1 MNYINKILYH
11 LKLILFGS
19 SFKRSI
25 YRSEFFSDITLINLN
40 RIRIFSYFLVVFVS
54 FILYADFF
62 LSDFW
67 NTFQV
72 NRFMILDIIL
82 GIATIYAVI
91 ITHIKVPKK
100 TSEVRALHHFLVQ
113 SWVLFHILWSTSIS
127 IVESSANNSIPT
139 LLVGIFSAAT
149 IFLIRGLLFFSFLL
163 LSFLILVFGLFYIN
177 QITIDILV
185 SQYVSIV
192 VLYTLAWIVSRIIFN
207 TRIKSFNEN
216 KQLEIA
222 KNNLDKT
229 VKERTQEL
237 RNTNKT
243 LRDEINERKRY
254 AKSLETEKK
263 KAEEADK
270 LKSVFLAN
278 MSHEI
283 RTPLNGILGFGDLL
297 QNPDLRE
304 EKKTRYLEIIN
315 SNSQRLLKLIDD
327 IMDISMIESN
337 QLRLNNINFRL
348 SNIFSDALVFFEN
361 FKRLNDKEHIKI
373 INEGFPENVNDNV
386 NLDPARVQQVLYN
399 LLSNAIKFT
408 ENGTIRFGGKYD
420 NAYALV
426 YVEDTGIGIDPDKCH
441 AVFQRFRQGEESISR
456 KFSGTGLGLSIS
468 KGIVELLGGM
478 IWVDVSYTKG
488 TRICFSLPTEE
499 IIEPDKSITSLENI
513 KLLDKRCLVVTHV
526 NKTSQGALTPILKC
540 TENSCVYKT
549 LNNYYPE
556 SIKSKHEIVILDIP
570 DKNTM
575 LLNCIQSTIKS
586 LNHPHIIAITNKN
599 NISTAKL
606 VKAGCSL
613 IMDIPVNVQVFLLY
627 LRGLLS

>member
-1 MNYINKILYH
+1 M
-11 LKLILFGS
+11 
-19 SFKRSI
+19 
-25 YRSEFFSDITLINLN
+25 
-40 RIRIFSYFLVVFVS
+40 
-54 FILYADFF
+54 
-62 LSDFW
+62 
-67 NTFQV
+67 

-82 GIATIYAVI
+82 GIATVYILI
-91 ITHIKVPKK
+91 ITHVKVPKNI
-100 TSEVRALHHFLVQ
+100 SEVKPRHHFLVN
-113 SWVLFHILWSTSIS
+113 SWVLFHVLWTTGIS
-127 IVESSANNSIPT
+127 IVESSTNNSVPT

-149 IFLIRGLLFFSFLL
+149 IYLIRGLFFFIFLI
-163 LSFLILVFGLFYIN
+163 LSFLTLIFGLYHIN
-177 QITIDILV
+177 HISIDILI

-192 VLYTLAWIVSRIIFN
+192 VLYALAWIVSRILFN
-207 TRIKSFNEN
+207 TRKKSFYEN
-216 KQLEIA
+216 KNLEIA

-237 RNTNKT
+237 SNTNKT

-254 AKSLETEKK
+254 AKSVEAEKK
-263 KAEEADK
+263 RAEEADR

-297 QNPDLRE
+297 QNPNLSE
-304 EKKTRYLEIIN
+304 EKKTRYLKIIN
-315 SNSQRLLKLIDD
+315 TNSQRLLKLIDD

-337 QLRLNNINFRL
+337 QLRLNNVSFRL
-348 SNIFSDALVFFEN
+348 SNIFSDVLIFFEN

-386 NLDPARVQQVLYN
+386 NLDPTRVQQVLYN

-408 ENGTIRFGGKYD
+408 EKGTIRFGGKYD
-420 NAYALV
+420 NAYALI

-456 KFSGTGLGLSIS
+456 KFGGTGLGLSIS

-478 IWVDVSYTKG
+478 IWVDLSYTKG
-488 TRICFSLPTEE
+488 TRICLSLPTEE

-513 KLLDKRCLVVTHV
+513 KLLDKRCLVVTHT
-526 NKTSQGALTPILKC
+526 NNTSQGALTPILKC
-540 TENSCVYKT
+540 AENSCVFKT

-556 SIKSKHEIVILDIP
+556 TIKSKYELVILDIP
-570 DKNTM
+570 DKKTE
-575 LLNCIQSTIKS
+575 LLKCIQSTVTAF
-586 LNHPHIIAITNKN
+586 NHPHIIAIASKN
-599 NISTAKL
+599 DISTEIL

-613 IMDIPVNVQVFLLY
+613 VMDTPVNIQVFLLY
-627 LRGLLS
+627 VRGLIS